1 MRRYLLSAG
10 LALLLLS
17 LACVS
22 QEDGTQD
29 DLGFVETGDL
39 PLIAR
44 SGVLRVLVPVDADPG
59 RASRGSHPLDSEMN
73 LIRAYA
79 EQKGL
84 EPHWI
89 YVESRSELF
98 PSLLE
103 GRGDIVAA
111 NLTVTSERRESVDF
125 TVPLRFVREQLV
137 TRAGDASIER
147 VEDLA
152 GRSVSVRRSSSFW
165 ATMEQLQ
172 QKHPGILVEEAL
184 ESLDTEEL
192 VRRVAR
198 RQIDLTVADNILV
211 DAILRERDDIRA
223 ALDLTEQRP
232 VAWAVRPDSVELLRD
247 LNLFLTETQIA
258 ERRNEQHLGDLNEIR
273 ERKVLRVLTLNS
285 ASTYYLWRGELLGF
299 EYELTREFARKL
311 GLRVEIVVP
320 PRRDDLL
327 PWLAQGRGD
336 VVAAGLTPT
345 ETHKGI
351 TYSRPYNYASR
362 MVVTQTADD
371 GLSDLDGLQG
381 RSVFVRPSS
390 SHWSVL
396 DHLRRNGVPFGLHA
410 APEDLE
416 DEEII
421 ATVAEGAFDLTV
433 AYSHILDIEM
443 HWRDDI
449 RGAFAVGDPVPLSW
463 AVRESNP
470 ELKQEID
477 GFLKRSYRGLFYNV
491 VYERYF
497 KDPKQSR
504 KHVEQRIEANGVL
517 SPYDE
522 IVKRHAQTH
531 NFDWRLIVA
540 MMYQESHFDPDAR
553 SYAGAVGLLQVLPR
567 TGRQMGFNDVKPAE
581 SNIAAGVKYLSWL
594 RDRFP
599 EDLPVA
605 DRMWFALASFNA
617 GHEHVRD
624 ARRLAEQ
631 QGWDANRWFGSVE
644 RAMLLLSR
652 TQYAR
657 EARHGYCR
665 GSEPVNYV
673 REISARYGAYREAL
687 NGESGPVANSRRT
700 RKYAGTPDPT
710 ISKPYS
716 DSSGVDKALA
726 QATPSEASK

>member
-1 MRRYLLSAG
+1 MCRRLPLAG
-10 LALLLLS
+10 LALLLLT
-17 LACVS
+17 LGCVS
-22 QEDGTQD
+22 PEYETQN
-29 DLGFVETGDL
+29 GFGYVATGDL

-44 SGVLRVLVPVDADPG
+44 SGVLRVLVPVDGNSG
-59 RASRGSHPLDSEMN
+59 RAARGGHPLDSELD

-79 EQKGL
+79 EQSGL

-89 YVESRSELF
+89 YVESRSDLF

-111 NLTVTSERRESVDF
+111 NLTVTGERRARVGF

-137 TRAGDASIER
+137 TRADDTSIER
-147 VEDLA
+147 AEDLT
-152 GRSVSVRRSSSFW
+152 GRRVSVRRSSSFW
-165 ATMEQLQ
+165 ATMEALQ
-172 QKHPGILVEEAL
+172 RQHPGIIIEEAP
-184 ESLDTEEL
+184 ESLDTEEM

-198 RQIDLTVADNILV
+198 RQLDLTVADSNLLES
-211 DAILRERDDIRA
+211 ILRERDDIRA
-223 ALDLTEQRP
+223 ALDLTEPRP
-232 VAWAVRPDSVELLRD
+232 IAWAVRPDAVELLRN

-258 ERRNEQHLGDLNEIR
+258 DQRHERHLGDLDEMR

-320 PRRDDLL
+320 PRRQDLL
-327 PWLAQGRGD
+327 HWLAEGRGD
-336 VVAAGLTPT
+336 VVAAALTPS
-345 ETHKGI
+345 ETHEGV

-362 MVVTQTADD
+362 MIVTQATDD
-371 GLSDLDGLQG
+371 ELHDLDGLEG
-381 RSVFVRPSS
+381 RSIFVRPGS

-396 DHLRRNGVPFGLHA
+396 DQLRRNGAPFSLHA
-410 APEDLE
+410 VPDEMENED
-416 DEEII
+416 II
-421 ATVAEGAFDLTV
+421 ASVAEGAFDLTLS
-433 AYSHILDIEM
+433 YSHILDIEM

-470 ELKQEID
+470 ELKAAID

-491 VYERYF
+491 VYKRYF
-497 KDPKQSR
+497 RDPKQSR
-504 KHVEQRIEANGVL
+504 KHVEQRIVSNGVL

-522 IVKRHAQTH
+522 IVKRHAKIH
-531 NFDWRLIVA
+531 NFDWRLVVA
-540 MMYQESHFDPDAR
+540 MMYQESRFDPDAR
-553 SYAGAVGLLQVLPR
+553 SYAGALGLLQVLPR
-567 TGRQMGFNDVKPAE
+567 TGRQMGFNDVRPPE
-581 SNIAAGVKYLSWL
+581 PNIAAGVKYLNWL
-594 RDRFP
+594 RDRFA

-605 DRMWFALASFNA
+605 DRMWFALASYNA

-631 QGWDANRWFGSVE
+631 QGWDPNRWFGNVE

-652 TQYAR
+652 AQYAR

-673 REISARYGAYREAL
+673 REISARYGAYHEAL
-687 NGESGPVANSRRT
+687 SVESGPVAH
-700 RKYAGTPDPT
+700 AG
-710 ISKPYS
+710 S
-716 DSSGVDKALA
+716 
-726 QATPSEASK
+726 